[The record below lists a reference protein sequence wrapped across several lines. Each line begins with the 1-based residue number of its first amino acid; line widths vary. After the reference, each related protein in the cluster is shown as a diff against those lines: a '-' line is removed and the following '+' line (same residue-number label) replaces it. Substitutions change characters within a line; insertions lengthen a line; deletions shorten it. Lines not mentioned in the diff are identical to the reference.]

1 MDEDTQDICEAGR
14 LGVGQC
20 REGGNGDRVRER
32 VGEEGGERRQ
42 KRSSGGVESRER
54 VSEGEK

>member
-1 MDEDTQDICEAGR
+1 MRQGGWGWGSVGR
-14 LGVGQC
+14 VGM
-20 REGGNGDRVRER
+20 GDRARER

-42 KRSSGGVESRER
+42 KRSEGGVESRER